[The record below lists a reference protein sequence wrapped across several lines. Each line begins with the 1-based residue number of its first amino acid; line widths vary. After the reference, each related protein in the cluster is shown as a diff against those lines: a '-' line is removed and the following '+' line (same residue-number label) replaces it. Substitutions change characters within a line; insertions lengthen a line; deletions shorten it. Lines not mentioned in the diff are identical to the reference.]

1 MSTMTTNTTSV
12 KPATVTQQEPDYVR
26 EVAERAVAAGTRA
39 LLERWQAAEPDFEDW
54 AEYAQWSS
62 GNATLVSHLYAIA
75 AGCSRTF
82 AGQVMAAAFR
92 ALADAISLTG
102 STDPATILD
111 RLDALEG
118 RASRDD
124 VREPQCP
131 PAFPDADLGDW
142 SF

>member
-1 MSTMTTNTTSV
+1 MSTMTTTSQAV
-12 KPATVTQQEPDYVR
+12 KPTTVEQEPDYVR

-39 LLERWQAAEPDFEDW
+39 LLERWPAAEPDFEDW
-54 AEYAQWSS
+54 SEYAQWSS
-62 GNATLVSHLYAIA
+62 GQATLVSHLYAIA
-75 AGCSRTF
+75 AGCSKTF

-92 ALADAISLTG
+92 ALAAAISLTG

-118 RASRDD
+118 RAS

-142 SF
+142 PF